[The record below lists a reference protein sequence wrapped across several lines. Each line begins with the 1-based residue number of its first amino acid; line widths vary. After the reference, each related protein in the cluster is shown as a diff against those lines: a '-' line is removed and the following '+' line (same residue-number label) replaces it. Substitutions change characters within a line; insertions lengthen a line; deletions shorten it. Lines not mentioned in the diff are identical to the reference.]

1 MRQRALRA
9 YRRRAVGAGRPRY
22 RDGRQGMSDELI
34 GAAERL
40 LHARPADADEAL
52 AALEWVAGR
61 EGKTV
66 AQLIAEIGD
75 RSGAAAGGE
84 G

>member
-1 MRQRALRA
+1 
-9 YRRRAVGAGRPRY
+9 
-22 RDGRQGMSDELI
+22 MSDELI

-40 LHARPADADEAL
+40 VHARPADADEAL
-52 AALEWVAGR
+52 AALEWIAGR

-75 RSGAAAGGE
+75 PVTGAVRAE

>member
-1 MRQRALRA
+1 
-9 YRRRAVGAGRPRY
+9 
-22 RDGRQGMSDELI
+22 MSDELI

-40 LHARPADADEAL
+40 VHARPADADEAL
-52 AALEWVAGR
+52 AALEWIAGR

-66 AQLIAEIGD
+66 AQLIAEVGD
-75 RSGAAAGGE
+75 TAGGLAGAE